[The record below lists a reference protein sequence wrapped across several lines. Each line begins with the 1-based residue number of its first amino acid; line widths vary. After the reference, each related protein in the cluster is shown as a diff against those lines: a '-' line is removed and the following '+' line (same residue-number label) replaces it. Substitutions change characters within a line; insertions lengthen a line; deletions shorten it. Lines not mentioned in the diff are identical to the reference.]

1 MPLRLRA
8 ARLRAGLSARGLDD
22 LAGLT
27 AGYTRLIEAGKRG
40 NIGSRT
46 ADAIARVLGVSLD
59 WLIRGDGQE
68 PTDLEMARALDT
80 ARRARRAL
88 ARTGTEG

>member
-1 MPLRLRA
+1 
-8 ARLRAGLSARGLDD
+8 
-22 LAGLT
+22 LT
-27 AGYTRLIEAGKRG
+27 AGYTRLIEAGKRS

-46 ADAIARVLGVSLD
+46 LDAIARVLGVSLD

-68 PTDLEMARALDT
+68 PTDLEVARALDT